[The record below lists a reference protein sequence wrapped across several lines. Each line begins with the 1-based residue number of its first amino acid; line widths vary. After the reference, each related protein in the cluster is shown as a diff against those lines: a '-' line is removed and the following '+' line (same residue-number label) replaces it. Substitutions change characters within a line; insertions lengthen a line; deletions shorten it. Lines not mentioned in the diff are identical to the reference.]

1 MKVQKSFIK
10 TMIIILTNRRDNMT
24 DKNMLIKFEEW
35 LEKCPIDYDEH
46 YQTSDDDITT
56 INFHYKNIF
65 NRNAENEQASED
77 E

>member
-1 MKVQKSFIK
+1 MS
-10 TMIIILTNRRDNMT
+10 

>member
-1 MKVQKSFIK
+1 MKQRHPLNK
-10 TMIIILTNRRDNMT
+10 TNKRQASRRDNMT
-24 DKNMLIKFEEW
+24 DKNMLIKFDEW

-65 NRNAENEQASED
+65 NRNAENEQASEQKG
-77 E
+77 

>member
-1 MKVQKSFIK
+1 MQGTS
-10 TMIIILTNRRDNMT
+10 IIIINKRASRRDNMT

-35 LEKCPIDYDEH
+35 LEKCPIDYDEN

-65 NRNAENEQASED
+65 NRNAENEQASEQRG
-77 E
+77 